1 MDVILLE
8 KVKNLGDLGDTVK
21 VKAGYGRNF
30 LLPQGKALPATPG
43 NVKVFEARKAE
54 LMKKATDSLSA
65 AKMRA
70 GQFNGKTLV
79 IKALTAEEGKLYG
92 SVGPADVVRAAAA
105 SEIPLISAVGHETDT
120 TLIDFASDRRAP
132 TPTAAA
138 EMAVPVR
145 ADLVTET
152 LDYAKRLAGGMTRLL
167 RESTMEPPVMN
178 VPEPLVTITMSLSRS
193 CTSTGSGPR
202 SKVSAKTRAD
212 VLSFSL
218 NSGPRFSN
226 ACARLTWTTR
236 LAAFAFGS
244 RTLMA

>member
-70 GQFNGKTLV
+70 GQFSGKTLL

-92 SVGPADVVRAAAA
+92 SVGPADVVRAAVAA
-105 SEIPLISAVGHETDT
+105 GMEIKRSEVDMPGGPL
-120 TLIDFASDRRAP
+120 RQ
-132 TPTAAA
+132 
-138 EMAVPVR
+138 
-145 ADLVTET
+145 
-152 LDYAKRLAGGMTRLL
+152 
-167 RESTMEPPVMN
+167 
-178 VPEPLVTITMSLSRS
+178 
-193 CTSTGSGPR
+193 TGSYP
-202 SKVSAKTRAD
+202 VT
-212 VLSFSL
+212 L
-218 NSGPRFSN
+218 
-226 ACARLTWTTR
+226 RLHTEVET
-236 LAAFAFGS
+236 AI
-244 RTLMA
+244 TLLIEEEKAG